1 MIDKF
6 RAESQI
12 TFLYYADLVAASAFY
27 EELMEFKLVEDQGGA
42 KIYRVSGNAYMG
54 IVDEKFGY
62 HKTRPANALLF
73 TLVVDD
79 VEQSYAYLKA
89 KGVTVLDELTP
100 AGTSKIR
107 RFVIQDPGEYTI
119 EVQQFLEPESVKI
132 FQGGN

>member
-1 MIDKF
+1 MVNEF
-6 RAESQI
+6 RAKSQI
-12 TFLYYADLVAASAFY
+12 TFLYYDDLVPASAFY
-27 EELMEFKLVEDQGGA
+27 EAVMEFEMVEDQGGA

-62 HKTRPANALLF
+62 HKTHPENALLF

-107 RFVIQDPGEYTI
+107 RFVIQDPGGYTI
-119 EVQQFLEPESVKI
+119 EVQQFLEPESAKI
-132 FQGGN
+132 FQAEN